1 MSDNFNWL
9 EDIGVKA
16 DEGKG
21 TFALVPK
28 FLNNV
33 GVKLVEELRDNLKD
47 HNASGDLSSSID
59 FEITDLGNGVY
70 KFQLFILPYYT
81 YVDKGVKGKKF
92 THSESANSPYQYKD
106 KYPPL
111 SAISKWVGIK
121 GIGMTVNATSKKGLT
136 YKKKIKLE
144 RDPLQQLLRTM
155 QYMIY
160 SRGVK
165 ATNFYS
171 SVINKPMEE
180 GIFKSLEGLGDK
192 IMVEV
197 FDFTKSLNK

>member
-9 EDIGVKA
+9 EDIGFKA

-28 FLNNV
+28 FLNTV
-33 GVKLVEELRDNLKD
+33 GVKLVKELRDNLKD

-59 FEITDLGNGVY
+59 FEVTDLGNGVY

-81 YVDKGVKGKKF
+81 YVDKGRKAGKMPPEKPIMDWLSHPSVINRLKIGTSGIYTYGKAKNKGGHKAV
-92 THSESANSPYQYKD
+92 SVSNESKLKSLAFLIRRK
-106 KYPPL
+106 
-111 SAISKWVGIK
+111 
-121 GIGMTVNATSKKGLT
+121 IGRFGTPAT
-136 YKKKIKLE
+136 
-144 RDPLQQLLRTM
+144 D
-155 QYMIY
+155 
-160 SRGVK
+160 
-165 ATNFYS
+165 FYS